1 MDSDVNLD
9 SAPFQSV
16 KYSSASPD
24 LGEYFTAHFPND
36 DPALD
41 ATDSSV
47 VDDLR
52 RQLKVNRQSD
62 LYILKSSYRYFH
74 PTYLHIWHDVLML

>member
-62 LYILKSSYRYFH
+62 LYILSLHTVTFIQH
-74 PTYLHIWHDVLML
+74 ICTFGMTY